1 MVPFVSVSLSQSDRY
16 YDLGTYHRQ
25 VDTPSAQ
32 AQTWVDRGLVWA
44 YAFNHDE
51 AIRCFE
57 RALELD
63 PDLAIARW
71 GIAYSVG
78 PNYNKAW
85 EAFDPV
91 DLAASLARARMELGL
106 ATTGRASAVERAMI
120 EALKGRFPTDDPDDI
135 DALHAGHVSYADAM
149 ATLAEV
155 YPDDVDV
162 QALAADALVNVT
174 AWALWD
180 TRTGEPAPGS
190 RVLEAKRILDD
201 ALAVAA
207 GREHPGVLHL
217 YLHTMEMSATPQDAL
232 PAADL
237 LRGLVPDAGHLQH
250 MASHIDVLCGDYR
263 NSVVSNLTAV
273 QADRLF
279 VEREGPLNFYSLYR
293 AHNLHFVVYSAM
305 FEGNSAIALRAA
317 DELAEQLTPELLAIE
332 SPPMADWLEAFV
344 PLRIHVLV
352 RFGRWDELISQPV
365 PDDVDLYCTTAATI
379 HYGRGVAHAAKGQ
392 IAQAHAERE
401 AFTAAYG
408 RIPESRYL
416 FNNTA
421 RDILAV
427 AAEMLDGEIAYRKAE
442 VDDAFAHLRR
452 AIELDDALPYDEPW
466 GWMQPTRHAY
476 GALLLEQGLVEQAAA
491 VYAAVSGSIPPSA
504 GRASTPATCGACTAI
519 TNACNG
525 WAARRRRASSAS
537 SWRWRWRVRTCPS
550 PHPAHAGSRSS
561 SHVIDRQVGASCS
574 SIGLPSE
581 SVICTCLPPGPT
593 MTSLRTVTPPVRKRS
608 TSASR
613 SST

>member
-1 MVPFVSVSLSQSDRY
+1 MTEQPY
-16 YDLGTYHRQ
+16 YNLGNYHRPI
-25 VDTPSAQ
+25 DTPSTQ
-32 AQTWVDRGLVWA
+32 AQVWVDRGLVWA

-63 PDLAIARW
+63 KDLAIARW

-106 ATTGRASAVERAMI
+106 ARDGRASAVERGLI
-120 EALKGRFPTDDPDDI
+120 DALTKRFPTDDPDDAE
-135 DALHAGHVSYADAM
+135 ALQAGHASYADAM
-149 ATLAEV
+149 ATLLEA
-155 YPDDVDV
+155 YPDDTDV
-162 QALAADALVNVT
+162 AALAADALVNVT

-190 RVLEAKRILDD
+190 RVVEAKRILDD
-201 ALAVAA
+201 ALATAA

-217 YLHTMEMSATPQDAL
+217 YLHAMEMSSTPEDAL

-237 LRGLVPDAGHLQH
+237 LRNLVPDAGHLQH

-263 NSVVSNLTAV
+263 NSVVSNQTAV
-273 QADRLF
+273 VADRLF
-279 VEREGPLNFYSLYR
+279 VDREGPLNFYSLYR

-305 FEGNSAIALRAA
+305 FEGNSATARAAA

-344 PLRIHVLV
+344 PLGIHVLV
-352 RFGRWDELISQPV
+352 RFGQWDELISQTIPENA
-365 PDDVDLYCTTAATI
+365 DLYCTTAATI

-392 IAQAHAERE
+392 LPQAHAERQ
-401 AFTAAYG
+401 AFAAAYA
-408 RIPESRYL
+408 RIPDSRYL

-427 AAEMLDGEIAYRKAE
+427 AAEMLDGEIAYRE
-442 VDDAFAHLRR
+442 ERFDDGFAHLRR

-476 GALLLEQGLVEQAAA
+476 GALLLDQGRVEEAAE
-491 VYAAVSGSIPPSA
+491 VYAADLGLDPTLSRPCQHPGNVWSLHGYHECLQRLGRTAEA
-504 GRASTPATCGACTAI
+504 GIIGQQLALAMARADVPIA
-519 TNACNG
+519 
-525 WAARRRRASSAS
+525 
-537 SWRWRWRVRTCPS
+537 
-550 PHPAHAGSRSS
+550 
-561 SHVIDRQVGASCS
+561 ASCACR
-574 SIGLPSE
+574 LE
-581 SVICTCLPPGPT
+581 V
-593 MTSLRTVTPPVRKRS
+593 
-608 TSASR
+608 
-613 SST
+613 

>member
-1 MVPFVSVSLSQSDRY
+1 MEPY
-16 YDLGTYHRQ
+16 YNLGTYHRSI
-25 VDTPSAQ
+25 DTPSAQ
-32 AQTWVDRGLVWA
+32 AQVWVDRGLVWA

-63 PDLAIARW
+63 RDLAIARW

-91 DLAASLARARMELGL
+91 DLAASLARARMELRL
-106 ATTGRASAVERAMI
+106 AIDGRASAVERGLI
-120 EALKGRFPTDDPDDI
+120 EALSARFPTDDPDDTG
-135 DALHAGHVSYADAM
+135 ALHAGHVSYADAM
-149 ATLAEV
+149 VALAEA
-155 YPDDVDV
+155 YPDDIDV
-162 QALAADALVNVT
+162 QALAADAVVNVT

-180 TRTGEPAPGS
+180 TSTGEPAAGS
-190 RVLEAKRILDD
+190 RVIEAKRILDD
-201 ALAVAA
+201 ALATDA
-207 GREHPGVLHL
+207 GRAHPGVLHL

-273 QADRLF
+273 AADRLF

-305 FEGNSAIALRAA
+305 FEGNSATALVAA

-352 RFGRWDELISQPV
+352 RFGRWDDLIAHAIPND
-365 PDDVDLYCTTAATI
+365 PDLYCTTAATI
-379 HYGRGVAHAAKGQ
+379 HYGRGVAHAAKGRLP
-392 IAQAHAERE
+392 QAHAERT
-401 AFTAAYG
+401 AFTAAYD

-427 AAEMLDGEIAYRKAE
+427 AAEMLDGEIAYRE
-442 VDDAFAHLRR
+442 GHFDEAFVHLRR
-452 AIELDDALPYDEPW
+452 AVELDDALPYDEPW

-476 GALLLEQGLVEQAAA
+476 GALLLEQGRVEEAAE
-491 VYAAVSGSIPPSA
+491 VYAADLGLDPTLARPCQHPGNVWSLHGYHECLDRLGRTAEA
-504 GRASTPATCGACTAI
+504 GIIGQQLALAMARADVPIA
-519 TNACNG
+519 
-525 WAARRRRASSAS
+525 
-537 SWRWRWRVRTCPS
+537 
-550 PHPAHAGSRSS
+550 
-561 SHVIDRQVGASCS
+561 ASCACRLEV
-574 SIGLPSE
+574 G
-581 SVICTCLPPGPT
+581 
-593 MTSLRTVTPPVRKRS
+593 
-608 TSASR
+608 
-613 SST
+613 